1 LGRKKSE
8 KSFAGVSI
16 DILDG
21 LAKLR
26 LARDLQS
33 NGALLSFRNLI
44 WQVKAARFARCQ
56 EEVTMATLAKA
67 APQPIP
73 RIAPREDLN
82 PYRIAQIQFDIAAEY
97 LKLDQGLRQILRTP
111 KRILEVS
118 IPTKMDNGQ
127 VKVFSGYRVQ
137 HNVARGPAKGGIRY
151 HPAVTLDE
159 VKALAAWMTWKTA
172 TVNIPYGGGK
182 GGVICDPKR
191 MTKSE
196 LERMTRRYT
205 SEILPIIGPE
215 RDIPAPDMYT
225 DAQTMAWIMDTY
237 SMTKGYSTLGVVTG
251 KPLSIGGSEG
261 RNEATAR
268 GCLVAVEE
276 ACRVKKMSLR
286 GTSVAIQ
293 GFGNAGSLAAKLFAE
308 KKARIVAIS
317 DSRGGVFNSRG
328 IDPLKAMRYKER
340 SGTVVG
346 MPGTSRI
353 SNDELLTMKCDIL
366 IPAALENVITLN
378 NADQIKAK
386 IVAEAAN
393 GPTTPH
399 ADEVLARKGIMLLPD
414 ILANAG
420 GVTVSYFEWVQDL
433 QSFFWSEAEVNAKLE
448 SVMRRAFTEVHESAR
463 KHRTHMRTGAY
474 CLAVGRVADAT
485 LVRGLFP

>member
-1 LGRKKSE
+1 
-8 KSFAGVSI
+8 
-16 DILDG
+16 
-21 LAKLR
+21 
-26 LARDLQS
+26 
-33 NGALLSFRNLI
+33 
-44 WQVKAARFARCQ
+44 
-56 EEVTMATLAKA
+56 MATVAKPT
-67 APQPIP
+67 PQPIP

-97 LKLDQGLRQILRTP
+97 LKLDAGLRQVLRTP
-111 KRILEVS
+111 KRVLEVS

-127 VKVFSGYRVQ
+127 IRVFTGYRVQ

-172 TVNIPYGGGK
+172 AVNIPYGGGK

-191 MTKSE
+191 MSKPE

-215 RDIPAPDMYT
+215 RDIPAPDVYT

-268 GCLVAVEE
+268 GCLVVVEE
-276 ACRVKKMSLR
+276 ACKIKKMSLR
-286 GTSVAIQ
+286 GSTVAIQ
-293 GFGNAGSLAAKLFAE
+293 GFGNAGSLAAKLFTE
-308 KKARIVAIS
+308 KKTRGIAIS

-353 SNDELLTMKCDIL
+353 SNDDLLTLKCDIL

-399 ADEVLARKGIMLLPD
+399 ADEVLARKGIALLPD

-420 GVTVSYFEWVQDL
+420 GVTCSYFEWVQDL

-448 SVMRRAFTEVHESAR
+448 TVMRRAFHEAHETMR
-463 KHRTHMRTGAY
+463 KHRTHMRTGTY
-474 CLAVGRVADAT
+474 ILAVGRVADAT

>member
-1 LGRKKSE
+1 
-8 KSFAGVSI
+8 
-16 DILDG
+16 
-21 LAKLR
+21 
-26 LARDLQS
+26 
-33 NGALLSFRNLI
+33 
-44 WQVKAARFARCQ
+44 
-56 EEVTMATLAKA
+56 MASVAKA
-67 APQPIP
+67 VPQPMP

-82 PYRIAQIQFDIAAEY
+82 PYRIAQIQFDLAAEH

-111 KRILEVS
+111 KRVLEVS

-127 VKVFSGYRVQ
+127 VKVFTGYRVQ
-137 HNVARGPAKGGIRY
+137 HNVARGPAKGGLRY
-151 HPAVTLDE
+151 HPAVTVDE
-159 VKALAAWMTWKTA
+159 VKALATWMTWKTA
-172 TVNIPYGGGK
+172 AVNIPFGGGK

-191 MTKSE
+191 MSKAE

-205 SEILPIIGPE
+205 SEILPLIGPE
-215 RDIPAPDMYT
+215 QDIPAPDVYT

-237 SMTKGYSTLGVVTG
+237 SMTKGYSSLGVVTG
-251 KPLSIGGSEG
+251 KPVSIGGSEG
-261 RNEATAR
+261 RKEATAR
-268 GCLVAVEE
+268 GCLVAIEE
-276 ACRVKKMSLR
+276 ACKLKKMSLR
-286 GTSVAIQ
+286 GASAAIQ
-293 GFGNAGSLAAKLFAE
+293 GYGNAGSLVARFLTE
-308 KKARIVAIS
+308 KKARVVAIS

-328 IDPLKAMRYKER
+328 IDPLKASRYKDR

-353 SNDELLTMKCDIL
+353 SNEDLLALKCDIL
-366 IPAALENVITLN
+366 VPAALENAITLN
-378 NADQIKAK
+378 NVDQIKAK

-420 GVTVSYFEWVQDL
+420 GVTASYFEWVQDL
-433 QSFFWSEAEVNAKLE
+433 QSFFWPAAEVNSKLE
-448 SVMRRAFTEVHESAR
+448 SVMRRAFLDVHEMTR

-474 CLAVGRVADAT
+474 ILAVGRVADAT

>member
-1 LGRKKSE
+1 
-8 KSFAGVSI
+8 
-16 DILDG
+16 
-21 LAKLR
+21 
-26 LARDLQS
+26 
-33 NGALLSFRNLI
+33 
-44 WQVKAARFARCQ
+44 
-56 EEVTMATLAKA
+56 MATVAKA

-82 PYRIAQIQFDIAAEY
+82 PHRIAQIQFDIAAEY
-97 LKLDQGLRQILRTP
+97 LKLDAGLRQILRTP
-111 KRILEVS
+111 KRVLEVS

-127 VKVFSGYRVQ
+127 VKVFTGYRVQ

-151 HPAVTLDE
+151 HPNVTVDE
-159 VKALAAWMTWKTA
+159 VKALATWMTWKCA
-172 TVNIPYGGGK
+172 AVNIPFGGGK

-191 MTKSE
+191 MSKAE

-215 RDIPAPDMYT
+215 QDIPAPDVYT

-251 KPLSIGGSEG
+251 KPVSIGGSEG
-261 RNEATAR
+261 RKEATAR
-268 GCLVAVEE
+268 GVLVVVEE
-276 ACRVKKMSLR
+276 ACKVKKVPLR
-286 GTSVAIQ
+286 GAAVAIQ
-293 GFGNAGSLAAKLFAE
+293 GFGNAGSQVARLFAE

-353 SNDELLTMKCDIL
+353 SNDDLLTMKCDIL
-366 IPAALENVITLN
+366 IPAALENAITLN
-378 NADQIKAK
+378 NVDQIKAK

-399 ADEVLARKGIMLLPD
+399 ADEALARKGIMLLPD

-420 GVTVSYFEWVQDL
+420 GVTASYFEWVQDL
-433 QSFFWSEAEVNAKLE
+433 QNFFWPLADVNLKLE
-448 SVMRRAFTEVHESAR
+448 ALMRRAFLEVYESMR

-474 CLAVGRVADAT
+474 VLAVGRVADAT

>member
-1 LGRKKSE
+1 
-8 KSFAGVSI
+8 
-16 DILDG
+16 
-21 LAKLR
+21 
-26 LARDLQS
+26 
-33 NGALLSFRNLI
+33 
-44 WQVKAARFARCQ
+44 
-56 EEVTMATLAKA
+56 MATVAKA
-67 APQPIP
+67 APQPVP

-82 PYRIAQIQFDIAAEY
+82 PYRISQIQFDIAAEY
-97 LKLDQGLRQILRTP
+97 LKLDPGLRQILRTP

-118 IPTKMDNGQ
+118 VPTKMDNGQ
-127 VKVFSGYRVQ
+127 VKVFTGYRVQ
-137 HNVARGPAKGGIRY
+137 HNIARGPAKGGIRY

-191 MTKSE
+191 MSKPE
-196 LERMTRRYT
+196 LERMTRRYA
-205 SEILPIIGPE
+205 SEIFPIIGPE
-215 RDIPAPDMYT
+215 QDIPAPDVYT
-225 DAQTMAWIMDTY
+225 DSQTMAWIMDTY
-237 SMTKGYSTLGVVTG
+237 SMTKGYSSLGVVTG

-268 GCLVAVEE
+268 GCLFVTEE

-286 GTSVAIQ
+286 GSSVAIQ

-308 KKARIVAIS
+308 KKARVIAIS

-353 SNDELLTMKCDIL
+353 SNDDLLTMKCDIL

-386 IVAEAAN
+386 IVAEAGN

-399 ADEVLARKGIMLLPD
+399 ADEVLARKGIMVLPD

-448 SVMRRAFTEVHESAR
+448 TVMKRAFMEVHESAR

>member
-1 LGRKKSE
+1 
-8 KSFAGVSI
+8 
-16 DILDG
+16 
-21 LAKLR
+21 
-26 LARDLQS
+26 
-33 NGALLSFRNLI
+33 
-44 WQVKAARFARCQ
+44 
-56 EEVTMATLAKA
+56 MATVAKA
-67 APQPIP
+67 TPQPIP

-97 LKLDQGLRQILRTP
+97 LKLDPGLRQILRTP

-118 IPTKMDNGQ
+118 VPTKMDNGQ
-127 VKVFSGYRVQ
+127 IKVFTGFRVQ
-137 HNVARGPAKGGIRY
+137 HNIARGPAKGGIRY

-159 VKALAAWMTWKTA
+159 VKALATWMTWKTA

-191 MTKSE
+191 MSKSE
-196 LERMTRRYT
+196 LERMTRRFA
-205 SEILPIIGPE
+205 SEIFPIIGPDQ
-215 RDIPAPDMYT
+215 DIPAPDVYT
-225 DAQTMAWIMDTY
+225 DSQTMAWIMDTY
-237 SMTKGYSTLGVVTG
+237 SMTKGRTSLGVVTG
-251 KPLSIGGSEG
+251 KPISIGGSEG

-276 ACRVKKMSLR
+276 ACKVKKMPLR
-286 GTSVAIQ
+286 GASVAIQ
-293 GFGNAGSLAAKLFAE
+293 GFGNAGSIAARLFAE
-308 KKARIVAIS
+308 KKARVIAIS

-328 IDPLKAMRYKER
+328 IDPLKAARYKER

-353 SNDELLTMKCDIL
+353 SNDDLLTMKCDIL

-399 ADEVLARKGIMLLPD
+399 ADEVLARKGITMIPD

-433 QSFFWSEAEVNAKLE
+433 QSFFWSESEVNAKLE
-448 SVMRRAFTEVHESAR
+448 MVMRRAFHEVYEMAR

-474 CLAVGRVADAT
+474 VLAVGRVADAT

>member
-1 LGRKKSE
+1 MAIVAKP
-8 KSFAGVSI
+8 AG
-16 DILDG
+16 
-21 LAKLR
+21 
-26 LARDLQS
+26 
-33 NGALLSFRNLI
+33 
-44 WQVKAARFARCQ
+44 
-56 EEVTMATLAKA
+56 T
-67 APQPIP
+67 QPLP

-82 PYRIAQIQFDIAAEY
+82 PYRISQIQFNIAAEY
-97 LKLDQGLRQILRTP
+97 LKLGQGLRQILRAP
-111 KRILEVS
+111 KRVLEVS
-118 IPTKMDNGQ
+118 VPTKMDNGQ
-127 VKVFSGYRVQ
+127 IKVFTGFRVQ

-151 HPAVTLDE
+151 HSGVTLDE
-159 VKALAAWMTWKTA
+159 VKALAMWMTWKTA

-191 MTKSE
+191 MSKAE

-205 SEILPIIGPE
+205 SEILPVIGPE
-215 RDIPAPDMYT
+215 QDIPAPDVYT

-237 SMTKGYSTLGVVTG
+237 SMTKGYSSLGVVTG
-251 KPLSIGGSEG
+251 KPVSIGGSEG
-261 RNEATAR
+261 RAEATAR
-268 GCLVAVEE
+268 GCVVVVEE
-276 ACRVKKMSLR
+276 ACKVKKMSLR
-286 GTSVAIQ
+286 GASVAIQ
-293 GFGNAGSLAAKLFAE
+293 GFGNAGSNAARLFAE
-308 KKARIVAIS
+308 KKARVVAIS

-353 SNDELLTMKCDIL
+353 SNDDLLTMKCDIL
-366 IPAALENVITLN
+366 VPAALENSITLN

-399 ADEVLARKGIMLLPD
+399 ADEVLARKGVMLIPD

-433 QSFFWSEAEVNAKLE
+433 QSFFWSE
-448 SVMRRAFTEVHESAR
+448 
-463 KHRTHMRTGAY
+463 
-474 CLAVGRVADAT
+474 
-485 LVRGLFP
+485 

>member
-1 LGRKKSE
+1 
-8 KSFAGVSI
+8 
-16 DILDG
+16 
-21 LAKLR
+21 
-26 LARDLQS
+26 
-33 NGALLSFRNLI
+33 
-44 WQVKAARFARCQ
+44 
-56 EEVTMATLAKA
+56 MAIVAKA
-67 APQPIP
+67 APQPMP

-82 PYRIAQIQFDIAAEY
+82 PHRIAQIQFDIAAEY

-111 KRILEVS
+111 KRVLEVS

-127 VKVFSGYRVQ
+127 VKVFTGYRVQ

-151 HPAVTLDE
+151 HPNVTVDE
-159 VKALAAWMTWKTA
+159 VKALATWMTWKCA
-172 TVNIPYGGGK
+172 AVNIPYGGGK

-191 MTKSE
+191 MSKAE

-205 SEILPIIGPE
+205 SEILPLIGPE
-215 RDIPAPDMYT
+215 QDIPAPDVYT

-251 KPLSIGGSEG
+251 KPVSIGGSEG
-261 RNEATAR
+261 RKEATAR
-268 GCLVAVEE
+268 GVLVVVEE
-276 ACRVKKMSLR
+276 ACKVKKMSLR
-286 GTSVAIQ
+286 GASVAIQ
-293 GFGNAGSLAAKLFAE
+293 GFGNAGSMVAKLFAD

-353 SNDELLTMKCDIL
+353 SNDDLLTMKCDIL
-366 IPAALENVITLN
+366 VPAALENVITLN
-378 NADQIKAK
+378 NVDQIKAK

-399 ADEVLARKGIMLLPD
+399 ADEVLARKGILLLPD

-420 GVTVSYFEWVQDL
+420 GVTASYFEWVQDL
-433 QSFFWSEAEVNAKLE
+433 QSFFWPLAEVNAKLE
-448 SVMRRAFTEVHESAR
+448 SILRRAFLEVDESMR

-474 CLAVGRVADAT
+474 VLAVGRVADAT

>member
-1 LGRKKSE
+1 
-8 KSFAGVSI
+8 
-16 DILDG
+16 
-21 LAKLR
+21 
-26 LARDLQS
+26 
-33 NGALLSFRNLI
+33 
-44 WQVKAARFARCQ
+44 
-56 EEVTMATLAKA
+56 MATVAKA
-67 APQPIP
+67 ASQPIP

-111 KRILEVS
+111 KRVLEVS

-191 MTKSE
+191 MSKPE

-215 RDIPAPDMYT
+215 QDIPAPDMYT
-225 DAQTMAWIMDTY
+225 DSQTMAWIMDTY

-276 ACRVKKMSLR
+276 ACRVKKMSIR
-286 GTSVAIQ
+286 GSSVAIQ

-308 KKARIVAIS
+308 KKARVIAIS

-353 SNDELLTMKCDIL
+353 SNDELLAMKCDIL

-448 SVMRRAFTEVHESAR
+448 SVMRRAFQEVHESAR

>member
-1 LGRKKSE
+1 
-8 KSFAGVSI
+8 
-16 DILDG
+16 
-21 LAKLR
+21 
-26 LARDLQS
+26 
-33 NGALLSFRNLI
+33 
-44 WQVKAARFARCQ
+44 
-56 EEVTMATLAKA
+56 MATLTKPT
-67 APQPIP
+67 PQPIP

-82 PYRIAQIQFDIAAEY
+82 PHRIAQIQFDIAAEY
-97 LKLDQGLRQILRTP
+97 LKLDPGLRQVLRSP

-118 IPTKMDNGQ
+118 VPTKMDNGQ
-127 VKVFSGYRVQ
+127 VKVFTGFRVQ

-151 HPAVTLDE
+151 HPNVTLDE

-172 TVNIPYGGGK
+172 TVNLPYGGAK

-191 MTKSE
+191 MSKGE
-196 LERMTRRYT
+196 LERMTRRFAF
-205 SEILPIIGPE
+205 EILPLIGPE
-215 RDIPAPDMYT
+215 EDIPAPDVYT
-225 DAQTMAWIMDTY
+225 DSQTMAWIMDTY
-237 SMTKGYSTLGVVTG
+237 SMTKGYSALGVVTG
-251 KPLSIGGSEG
+251 KPVSLGGSEG

-268 GCLVAVEE
+268 GCLVVCEE
-276 ACRVKKMSLR
+276 ACKIKKMNLR
-286 GTSVAIQ
+286 GASVAIQ
-293 GFGNAGSLAAKLFAE
+293 GFGNAGSVAARLFTE
-308 KKARIVAIS
+308 KKARVIAIS

-328 IDPLKAMRYKER
+328 IDPLKAVRYKER

-353 SNDELLTMKCDIL
+353 SNDDLLTMKCDIL
-366 IPAALENVITLN
+366 IPAALENAITLN

-399 ADEVLARKGIMLLPD
+399 ADEVLARRGIMLLPD

-433 QSFFWSEAEVNAKLE
+433 QGFFWAEGEVNAKLE
-448 SVMRRAFTEVHESAR
+448 SVMRRAFQEVHDTMR

-474 CLAVGRVADAT
+474 LLAVGRVAEAT